1 MVSSIIWFTG
11 IFLESLL
18 LIRSFWTNLIG
29 KYPFFYAY
37 NGSILLIAI
46 LLLFP
51 GLYHRWY
58 WGTQFFTLILGY
70 GILLE
75 ILNHSLSPYPGAEKF
90 ARMAGLA
97 AFGLITCVVLLFP
110 LVEPHRPAASTMQ
123 ELERDL
129 RTVQAIFIFG
139 LLAVIF
145 YYRIALAK
153 NMKGMIAGYGV
164 YVATSLMG
172 RALGSYSANVF
183 GEASRVFRPLS
194 FDISLII
201 WIVALWVYTPD
212 PAPEPGVYLEE
223 DYEAFVARTRGTMR
237 SYVRRIVR
245 RDSL

>member
-1 MVSSIIWFTG
+1 MASSTIWFAG
-11 IFLESLL
+11 ILLESLL
-18 LIRSFWTNLIG
+18 LVRGLRTNLIG

-37 NGSILLIAI
+37 NGSILLISI

-51 GLYHRWY
+51 ILYHRWY

-75 ILNHSLSPYPGAEKF
+75 ILNHALSPYPGAEKF

-97 AFGLITCVVLLFP
+97 TFGLITCVVLLFP
-110 LVEPHRPAASTMQ
+110 LVESHWAVAATVQ

-129 RTVQAIFIFG
+129 RSVQAIFIFG

-145 YYRIALAK
+145 YYGIALAK
-153 NMKGMIAGYGV
+153 NTKGMIGGYGV
-164 YVATSLMG
+164 YIGTSLMG

-194 FDISLII
+194 FDIALII
-201 WIVALWVYTPD
+201 WIVALWAYTPD
-212 PAPEPGVYLEE
+212 PAPERGICLEE
-223 DYEAFVARTRGTMR
+223 DYEAFVARTRGAMR
-237 SYVRRIVR
+237 SYLRRIAR
-245 RDSL
+245 